1 MSITNFARH
10 KPLNLPSEASNYSL
24 LAEGERIP
32 LSQDEYK
39 TISNILT
46 ALRQGKPVTV
56 VPEEQYMT
64 TQQAADTL
72 NVSRPY
78 LVKILENKEIPSI
91 TVGNRRRVLAKDVFA
106 YKQKRDV
113 ERRKILEEFSN
124 GLYEDGLYED
134 GLYDID

>member
-1 MSITNFARH
+1 MYITNFERNN
-10 KPLNLPSEASNYSL
+10 PLNLPSKASDYSL
-24 LAEGERIP
+24 LGESEKIP
-32 LSQDEYK
+32 LSPDEYK

-56 VPEEQYMT
+56 VPDEQYMT

-78 LVKILENKEIPSI
+78 LVKILENQEIPFI
-91 TVGNRRRVLAKDVFA
+91 TVGNRRRVLAKDVLA

-113 ERRKILEEFSN
+113 ERHKILEEFSN
-124 GLYEDGLYED
+124 GLYEDGLY
-134 GLYDID
+134 DID